1 VSTSTHD
8 TPGPGWYADPKGVY
22 AERFWDGERWTDRV
36 QGERQKDGQQQPD
49 QPPPQPIA
57 AEAVERPTASP
68 DSGAIQVKGHNGQ
81 ITIEGDWL
89 TIERKGLGRIGHSKG
104 DRRIPLA
111 SITAVQ
117 MRPAGAFAN
126 GFLKFTVPGSPELR
140 GGLNAAGKDENAVI
154 FRKSQQD
161 DFNLVRERVEAYIAQ
176 KHAPQPAAPPAQPD
190 VTDQLKKLA
199 ELRDAGVLTTEEFES
214 KKAELLAR
222 L

>member
-1 VSTSTHD
+1 VSTSTGG
-8 TPGPGWYADPKGVY
+8 TPGAGWYADPKGVY

-36 QGERQKDGQQQPD
+36 QGERQKNGPAQPHESSFA
-49 QPPPQPIA
+49 PA
-57 AEAVERPTASP
+57 TAGVGDNPVPSP
-68 DSGAIQVKGHNGQ
+68 DSAALRVKGHNGQ

-89 TIERKGLGRIGHSKG
+89 TIERKGLGRMGHSKG

-154 FRKSQQD
+154 YRKSQQEE
-161 DFNLVRERVEAYIAQ
+161 FNRVRERVEAYIAQ
-176 KHAPQPAAPPAQPD
+176 RNAPQPAAAPAQPD
-190 VTDQLKKLA
+190 VTDQLKKLG
-199 ELRDAGVLTTEEFES
+199 ELRDAGVLTNEEFET